1 MMPPVEE
8 QKQIWIGMV
17 EVRPS
22 VDSRV
27 ISEASGAFVNV
38 LTWAID
44 SEEFRQKAGELMDDL
59 RLQIVAIEKAEPLA
73 NRGAETQLEEEIA
86 RIASE
91 VRYNPS
97 AIRYSTF
104 HTWCEPVQ

>member
-1 MMPPVEE
+1 
-8 QKQIWIGMV
+8 MV

-22 VDSRV
+22 VDSGV
-27 ISEASGAFVNV
+27 VPNVSGAFVNV

-44 SEEFRQKAGELMDDL
+44 LEEFCRKAGELMDHL
-59 RLQIVAIEKAEPLA
+59 RLKIVAVEKPEPLA
-73 NRGAETQLEEEIA
+73 NRGAEEQLEEGIA

-97 AIRYSTF
+97 AIMYSAF